1 MPLRA
6 SAQTGPKPTSPT
18 GNSNGEAAGFDAR
31 AQRKWLATA
40 QGLRIPDTD
49 LWQPAEWSFAPE
61 TLEVSPNSRYFQ
73 ISNEFGGHPYVASEI
88 GGNTSAKGD
97 VRRPKQQIGR
107 SG

>member
-1 MPLRA
+1 MPPPRRR
-6 SAQTGPKPTSPT
+6 SDRPQINQS
-18 GNSNGEAAGFDAR
+18 D
-31 AQRKWLATA
+31 
-40 QGLRIPDTD
+40 
-49 LWQPAEWSFAPE
+49 
-61 TLEVSPNSRYFQ
+61 SRYFQ